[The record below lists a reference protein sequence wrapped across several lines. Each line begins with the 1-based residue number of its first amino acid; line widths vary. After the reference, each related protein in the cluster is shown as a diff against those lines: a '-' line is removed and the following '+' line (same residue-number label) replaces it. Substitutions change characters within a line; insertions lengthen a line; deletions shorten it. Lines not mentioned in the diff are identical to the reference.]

1 MQARFF
7 VSDERFTVG
16 ASLLAK
22 GVKDNAQILRARG
35 VLKLFASK
43 LAPTVSRQSGRQ
55 NATEVCTY
63 TVRGSPTYFP
73 LLLSSNER
81 V

>member
-22 GVKDNAQILRARG
+22 GVNDNAQILRARG

-43 LAPTVSRQSGRQ
+43 LAPTKSR
-55 NATEVCTY
+55 
-63 TVRGSPTYFP
+63 
-73 LLLSSNER
+73 
-81 V
+81 